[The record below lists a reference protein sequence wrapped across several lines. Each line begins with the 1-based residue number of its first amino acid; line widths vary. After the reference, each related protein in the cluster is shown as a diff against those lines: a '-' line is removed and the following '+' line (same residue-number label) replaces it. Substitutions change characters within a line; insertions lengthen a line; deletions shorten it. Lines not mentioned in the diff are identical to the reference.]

1 MMPILSYAYAS
12 QHHLLLLHDVVPQ
25 LLMSA
30 QTHMPAVT
38 EVIRKHG
45 HVAVSRLEVSELEQ
59 RINAVYS
66 DTGDAA
72 KLVSSVQE
80 EVDLGLLM
88 QEVERTQ
95 DLLAAEDDAPVIRIL
110 NALLL
115 EAAKE
120 GASDIHIEAYE
131 SHSTVRMRVDGQ
143 MQEIAR
149 PKRELHKALI
159 SRLKI
164 MAGLDIAETR
174 LPQDGRIST
183 RLGSRMIDI
192 RVSTLPNA
200 FGERAVLR
208 LLDKSGNKLTLESAG
223 MPDHLLAQFDGLIR
237 QPHGIILVTGPTG
250 SGKTTTLY
258 SALKRLD
265 ASTMNIMTVED
276 PIEYELPGIAQTQ
289 INAKIGF
296 TFAEALRSILRQDPD
311 VVMVGEIRDTE
322 TAQIAIQAS
331 LTGHLVLATL
341 HTNDAA
347 SAVTRLVEMGVEPYL
362 LSSSLLGV
370 LAQRLVRKCD
380 VSSPGKMKGRIGVYE
395 LLAVNEP
402 IKALINDRAS
412 DSQIRQTAI
421 ANGMQTMRT
430 YGESLVAQGITTQAE
445 VLLATADAA

>member
-1 MMPILSYAYAS
+1 MTPILPYAYAS
-12 QHHLLLLHDVVPQ
+12 QYGLLLLHDVVPQ
-25 LLMSA
+25 LLVSPQTDMS
-30 QTHMPAVT
+30 AVT
-38 EVIRKHG
+38 EVVRKYG
-45 HVAVSRLEVSELEQ
+45 YVAVTSLEVVQLQQ
-59 RINAVYS
+59 RINEVYS
-66 DTGDAA
+66 DAGDAA
-72 KLVSSVQE
+72 KLVSSVQD

-115 EAAKE
+115 EAAKA

-131 SHSTVRMRVDGQ
+131 SHSTVRMRVDGR
-143 MQEIAR
+143 MQDIAK

-164 MAGLDIAETR
+164 MASLDIAETR

-183 RLGSRMIDI
+183 RLGSRLIDI

-208 LLDKSGNKLTLESAG
+208 LLDKSSNKLTLESAG
-223 MPDHLLAQFDGLIR
+223 MPEGLLAQFDSLIR

-265 ASTMNIMTVED
+265 ASIMNIMTVED
-276 PIEYELPGIAQTQ
+276 PIEYELAGIGQTQ

-311 VVMVGEIRDTE
+311 VVMVGEIRDAE

-341 HTNDAA
+341 HTNDAP

-362 LSSSLLGV
+362 LASSLLGV

-380 VSSPGKMKGRIGVYE
+380 PEVPGLMRGRIGVYE
-395 LLAVNEP
+395 LLTVNEP
-402 IKALINDRAS
+402 IKALINQHGSEA
-412 DSQIRQTAI
+412 QIRQLAI
-421 ANGMQTMRT
+421 SQGMRTMRT
-430 YGESLVAQGITTQAE
+430 YGEQLVTQGITTQAE
-445 VLLATADAA
+445 VLLATADTA